1 MVVIIGSRTLRM
13 NRIQYKKF
21 LEMASGYVKKGI
33 YAIEK
38 DGIANMRNDNCSST
52 TQLKKLKYQYK
63 QQGYKVHAN
72 G

>member
-1 MVVIIGSRTLRM
+1 MVILIGKRTYQM

-21 LEMASGYVKKGI
+21 LEMASEYVKKGV

-38 DGIANMRNDNCSST
+38 SGYAELRCDNCKST
-52 TQLKKLKYQYK
+52 TQLKALVRQYK